1 MLRINWST
9 SIPSEFSAPESVSPG
24 SAPDPS
30 ASDPSAPDPSASAS
44 VSFPAG
50 AEELLEAS
58 VTVGA

>member
-1 MLRINWST
+1 MLRINRFT
-9 SIPSEFSAPESVSPG
+9 FIPSEFSAPEPVSPG

-30 ASDPSAPDPSASAS
+30 APDPSAS